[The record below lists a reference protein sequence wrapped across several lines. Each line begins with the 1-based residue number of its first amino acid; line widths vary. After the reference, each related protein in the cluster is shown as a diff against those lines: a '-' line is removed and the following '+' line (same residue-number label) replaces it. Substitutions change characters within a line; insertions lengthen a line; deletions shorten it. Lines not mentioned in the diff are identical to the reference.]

1 VILKPKNLLPQPTKE
16 TPISGLLGAGS
27 HFEGRIR
34 FEGTLRIDGVV
45 LGEILCRGGKPS
57 KVIITADAR
66 VEANIVAD
74 EVIVSG
80 SLCGNIKAVERLELL
95 APGRIEGLVY
105 SSDFSIEDGAL
116 FQGECIMIR
125 GWSFEDK
132 QAFKLEGFYA
142 IHQQKSIYELAP
154 GQ

>member
-1 VILKPKNLLPQPTKE
+1 MSKSKKTVEKKPEALL
-16 TPISGLLGAGS
+16 SGLLGAGS
-27 HFEGRIR
+27 RFEGRIR
-34 FEGTLRIDGVV
+34 FEGVLRIDGV
-45 LGEILCRGGKPS
+45 LHGEILCKPGLPS
-57 KVIITADAR
+57 KVIITENAQ

-95 APGRIEGLVY
+95 NPGRIEGLIY

-125 GWSFEDK
+125 GWSEEDK
-132 QAFKLEGFYA
+132 QAFKLEGFYE
-142 IHQQKSIYELAP
+142 IHQQNSIYEEAP
-154 GQ
+154 SR

>member
-1 VILKPKNLLPQPTKE
+1 M
-16 TPISGLLGAGS
+16 
-27 HFEGRIR
+27 
-34 FEGTLRIDGVV
+34 
-45 LGEILCRGGKPS
+45 
-57 KVIITADAR
+57 IITENAE

-80 SLCGNIKAVERLELL
+80 SLCGNIKAIDRLELR

-125 GWSFEDK
+125 NLADDEK
-132 QAFKLEGFYA
+132 EAFKLEGFYE
-142 IHQQKSIYELAP
+142 IHRQSSIYEDLRKD
-154 GQ
+154 